1 MSKRIFDG
9 KTINNVSVGFDIMTF
24 DIGLIIAGTYGEPHI
39 VCSIESKG
47 LLIKEN
53 IKDCEKDGK
62 KYNKEEMEIS
72 YKGMLIEINENIPYG
87 EYLAIIPN
95 GDIVVKYKVLMGD

>member
-9 KTINNVSVGFDIMTF
+9 KTINNVSVGFDITMF
-24 DIGLIIAGTYGEPHI
+24 DIGLIIARAYGEPHI
-39 VCSIESKG
+39 VCCVKSKD

-62 KYNKEEMEIS
+62 KYNKEEMKTS
-72 YKGMLIEINENIPYG
+72 YKGILIEINENIPYG
-87 EYLAIIPN
+87 EYLAVIPN

>member
-1 MSKRIFDG
+1 MSKRIFNG
-9 KTINNVSVGFDIMTF
+9 KTINNVSVGFDIMMF
-24 DIGLIIAGTYGEPHI
+24 DIGLIIAGAYGEPHI
-39 VCSIESKG
+39 SCCIESKD
-47 LLIKEN
+47 LLIKES

-62 KYNKEEMEIS
+62 KYNKEEMETS
-72 YKGMLIEINENIPYG
+72 YKGILIEINENIPYG